1 MSLAFAT
8 PPNDASEPA
17 IGLDTEMAVSETW
30 RAKSGVGLPGETI
43 RLRTVGNPQGRKV
56 LVLGGISAGREICGS
71 DGWWKELAGQSRALD
86 TDECL
91 IIGVDYPPLLADQP
105 VELCTEDFAR
115 LVHQALRGVGIE
127 RVDALIGMSFGGMIG
142 LAYARLYPEAVGRL
156 ALLCAAHR
164 ASPMASAWRLIQR
177 QILELAR
184 DAGDPE
190 RGVAIAR
197 QLAIT
202 TYRAPEEFDSR
213 FNEGSGDDLASYL
226 GHQGA
231 KYARTMPSAR
241 YQTLSS
247 AINAHEERPED
258 ITVPT
263 FVVGAD
269 TDRLV
274 PASLCRELAERLPHC
289 LGFEEIQSVYGH
301 DSFLKET
308 DILDPLIRKF
318 VSP

>member
-1 MSLAFAT
+1 MNPAVAQPFEAEIT
-8 PPNDASEPA
+8 PTVGHDIDMP
-17 IGLDTEMAVSETW
+17 VSETW
-30 RAKSGVGLPGETI
+30 RARSGAALPGETI
-43 RLRTVGNPQGRKV
+43 RLRLVGNPRGKKI
-56 LVLGGISAGREICGS
+56 LVLGGISAGREICGET
-71 DGWWKELAGQSRALD
+71 GWWKELAGQTCALD
-86 TDECL
+86 TEECL
-91 IIGVDYPPLLADQP
+91 IIGLDYPPLSADTP
-105 VELCTEDFAR
+105 VDLCTEDFAR
-115 LVHQALRGVGIE
+115 LVHQALRSAGIDY
-127 RVDALIGMSFGGMIG
+127 VDGLIGMSFGGMIG
-142 LAYARLYPEAVGRL
+142 LAFARLYPEAVGRL

-164 ASPMASAWRLIQR
+164 PSPMASAWRLIQR

-213 FNEGSGDDLASYL
+213 FAEGEEDSLISYL

-231 KYARTMPSAR
+231 KYARQMPSGR

-247 AINAHEERPED
+247 AINAHHEVPED

-263 FVVGAD
+263 LVIAAD

-274 PASLCRELAERLPHC
+274 PPGVGEELADRLPHC
-289 LGFEEIQSVYGH
+289 LGFEIIQSVYGH

-308 DILDPLIRKF
+308 EILDPIIRKF
-318 VSP
+318 IAS